1 MDIIDP
7 DHYTSLEDIN
17 PTVQHMDAEATGSDP
32 ADAAHTGGN
41 AGLPTAT
48 TAAVAAVETEEDID
62 KSLSSITLAIMQDKE
77 SSDEEDGGS
86 RVGTDQLDISFN
98 IKVTFLF
105 FMQLCFIVRDR

>member
-17 PTVQHMDAEATGSDP
+17 PTVQHMDADATGSDV

-41 AGLPTAT
+41 AGPPTA
-48 TAAVAAVETEEDID
+48 AAAAVETEEDID